1 MYIHANMPG
10 SETMLIARDGVL
22 VGMVVEADTCKGW
35 VRYYDI
41 HRFGRGTGNTAD
53 WNTEANAD
61 SRTAVYPIVYAEGEV
76 DFVGDTATDPSWM
89 IAQRLAA
96 IRIKHGLP
104 IDVSI
109 THDTSSTMMAWVLE
123 RLAAQLRS
131 GTMVAVNL
139 GQSKVYDR
147 FPLPNGKW
155 QSQPTGRMNLSLDY
169 ESPSAAKMHE
179 TTKVDWACQY
189 PELAADHVQDFAEEK
204 TRVIEEIETATAL
217 RVRAPSQLRPRP
229 R

>member
-10 SETMLIARDGVL
+10 SETLLIALNGVL

-35 VRYYDI
+35 VRYYDV
-41 HRFGRGTGNTAD
+41 HRFGRGTGNTEVD
-53 WNTEANAD
+53 AD
-61 SRTAVYPIVYAEGEV
+61 SRTAVYPIVYTEGKV

-89 IAQRLAA
+89 ISQRLAA

-104 IDVSI
+104 IDASI
-109 THDTSSTMMAWVLE
+109 THDTSSAMMAWVLE

-131 GTMVAVNL
+131 GSVVAINL

-147 FPLPNGKW
+147 FPLPNGQW

-189 PELAADHVQDFAEEK
+189 PELAAEHVQNFAEEE

-217 RVRAPSQLRPRP
+217 RVRPVKARASSQSWPRP